1 MKIMKDEIHKKEF
14 IDLISTI
21 KNQAI
26 EAKTPAE
33 KSKKEFDYSQG
44 KIMGYYSIVTLLK
57 HQAFAF
63 CIDQKELGL
72 SDIDPET
79 DLLGL
84 HKNPNID
91 LGEDNWAIDLMSKKK
106 IKGYLI
112 DSIRILKNQAIEAKR
127 AAENPKDGDE
137 DYNNGEMGAY
147 REVLSTLKKSIS
159 LFDLN
164 QEDVGLEDIEP
175 ERDLI

>member
-1 MKIMKDEIHKKEF
+1 MKDEMYKKEF

-26 EAKTPAE
+26 EAKSPVGKSE
-33 KSKKEFDYSQG
+33 KDFDYSRG

-63 CIDQKELGL
+63 CIDQEELGL

-84 HKNPNID
+84 HKNPNMD
-91 LGEDNWAIDLMSKKK
+91 FGEDNWAIDIMSKKK

-112 DSIRILKNQAIEAKR
+112 DSIKILKNQAIEAKK
-127 AAENPKDGDE
+127 AAENPKNGDE

-147 REVLSTLKKSIS
+147 REVLSTIKKNIS
-159 LFDLN
+159 LFDLK
-164 QEDVGLEDIEP
+164 QEDIGLEDVDP